1 MDMVDK
7 PHRKADRPCVDSA
20 AGHMHHGR
28 GGGGDRDTLLEL
40 QSGASDCGLHVSH
53 VGVTRGSQSFIA
65 CPRHGRLPP
74 ARLLWCRH
82 QNGASVSWR
91 LAQISSSNERAQ
103 LPAAAPRHP
112 LWVWSVDGWKQSA
125 ALREVR
131 CRHARGG
138 LCHLE
143 SRAILPSA
151 PHAAPHRADDSPTCT
166 RRRNGRKLRHLLSL
180 FPLTPS
186 RLMWCRHHDG
196 STVSCC
202 LGFLS
207 FQQCALLAASPTI
220 HQISGRG

>member
-1 MDMVDK
+1 MKLTSSLAFLIAGSSGNKALISEVV
-7 PHRKADRPCVDSA
+7 PHLGYGRQA
-20 AGHMHHGR
+20 AQKGGQTLRGQRRRAYASWER
-28 GGGGDRDTLLEL
+28 GGDDRDTCLEL
-40 QSGASDCGLHVSH
+40 QSGGSDCGLHVSH

-82 QNGASVSWR
+82 QNGASISWR
-91 LAQISSSNERAQ
+91 LAQLSSSNERAQ

-143 SRAILPSA
+143 SRAILSV
-151 PHAAPHRADDSPTCT
+151 
-166 RRRNGRKLRHLLSL
+166 G
-180 FPLTPS
+180 PS
-186 RLMWCRHHDG
+186 RCTAPR
-196 STVSCC
+196 
-202 LGFLS
+202 
-207 FQQCALLAASPTI
+207 
-220 HQISGRG
+220 